1 MAKSKSFFGLR
12 TGSTKSLTFQTYRG
26 QQITK
31 DRVTSVSNPQSTAQ
45 MDQRLLLPMV
55 ANARTRLAG
64 LVDHSFEGVPYGYQ
78 SLQKFSSLNL
88 QKGALTV
95 SSYVPKGLS
104 DPGRANFII
113 ADGSLH
119 SPLQD
124 PVLFK
129 NDSLLLFSSR
139 LVRHEEPKTKIFP
152 AMPAGT
158 KGSTVMYYLNRYM
171 ATEDALFW
179 FSPNS
184 QLTFIGQGTKKTAKY
199 TATDGTEKEYPLS
212 AFAVMRLVSP
222 VAYPAEKKP
231 GTALTVDELADYH
244 DDNDKFVLA
253 QDVPEGGLNKV
264 FLNSVGVDLG
274 MELGFF
280 RVSGD
285 GALGQEYHF
294 GFSPTFDAVQ
304 EGDFALACACIFS
317 QLDGSV
323 WRRSRTRMTV
333 IDSSGAATKE
343 DVIGG
348 YLKSGSESTKYLN
361 AGTDGT
367 GIVGAKKGLF
377 N

>member
-12 TGSTKSLTFQTYRG
+12 TGSTKSLTFQTLRG

-31 DRVTSVSNPQSTAQ
+31 DRVTSVSNPQTIAQ

-113 ADGSLH
+113 SDGSLH
-119 SPLQD
+119 TPLD
-124 PVLFK
+124 EPALV
-129 NDSLLLFSSR
+129 NGDSR
-139 LVRHEEPKTKIFP
+139 LFFGSGVTGQPAAEETKIFP
-152 AMPAGT
+152 AMPEGT
-158 KGSTVMYYLNRYM
+158 KGSTVMYYLNRFM
-171 ATEDALFW
+171 ASNDALSW

-184 QLTFIGQGTKKTAKY
+184 QLTFLGQGTKTTAKY
-199 TATDGTEKEYPLS
+199 TASDGSEKQYPLS
-212 AFAVMRLVSP
+212 AFAIMRLVNP
-222 VAYPAEKKP
+222 AAYPAETKA
-231 GTALTVDELADYH
+231 GTALTVDELKDYH
-244 DDNDKFVLA
+244 DDNDKFVLGHEVVA
-253 QDVPEGGLNKV
+253 EGSNAVILR
-264 FLNSVGVDLG
+264 SVVADIYI
-274 MELGFF
+274 EVGFF
-280 RVSGD
+280 QTTEGSGK
-285 GALGQEYHF
+285 AEYEF
-294 GFSPTFDAVQ
+294 GFTPYFNAVHA
-304 EGDFALACACIFS
+304 GSFALACACIFS

-323 WRRSRTRMTV
+323 WRRSRTRLTV
-333 IDSSGAATKE
+333 MDSSKAATRE

-361 AGTDGT
+361 TGTEGT
-367 GIVGAKKGLF
+367 GIVGAKKG
-377 N
+377 

>member
-26 QQITK
+26 AQITK
-31 DRVTSVSNPQSTAQ
+31 DRVTSVSNPQSAAQ

-55 ANARTRLAG
+55 ANARTRLSG
-64 LVDHSFEGVPYGYQ
+64 LIDHSFEGVPYGYQ
-78 SLQKFSSLNL
+78 SLQKFSSMNL

-95 SSYVPKGLS
+95 TSYVPKGLS

-113 ADGSLH
+113 ADGSLS

-124 PVLFK
+124 PAVVKDAF
-129 NDSLLLFSSR
+129 LLFSSGF
-139 LVRHEEPKTKIFP
+139 VTKTEPTTKIFP

-171 ATEDALFW
+171 ATNPALSW
-179 FSPNS
+179 FTPNS
-184 QLTFIGQGTKKTAKY
+184 QLTFLGQGSKTSAKY

-212 AFAVMRLVSP
+212 GFAVMRIFCPS
-222 VAYPAEKKP
+222 AYPAETKP
-231 GTALTVDELADYH
+231 GTALTVDELKDYH
-244 DDNDKFVLA
+244 DDNDKFVLSE
-253 QDVPEGGLNKV
+253 DVPAGGTNQVILENPAAH
-264 FLNSVGVDLG
+264 LLMGI
-274 MELGFF
+274 GFF
-280 RVSGD
+280 ETSAD
-285 GALGQEYHF
+285 GGEVQEFEF
-294 GFSPTFDAVQ
+294 GFSPNFLAVQ
-304 EGDFALACACIFS
+304 EGDIPLSCACIFS

-333 IDSSGAATKE
+333 IDSGRIATRE

-361 AGTDGT
+361 TGTDGT
-367 GIVGAKKGLF
+367 GIVGAKKG
-377 N
+377 

>member
-31 DRVTSVSNPQSTAQ
+31 DRVTSVSNPQTIAQ

-78 SLQKFSSLNL
+78 SLQKFSSMNL
-88 QKGALTV
+88 LKGALTV

-119 SPLQD
+119 APLAD
-124 PVLFK
+124 PVLVD
-129 NDSLLLFSSR
+129 NDSMLFFDAG
-139 LVRHEEPKTKIFP
+139 LGDDPQKKIFP
-152 AMPAGT
+152 AMPAKT
-158 KGSTVMYYLNRYM
+158 KGRTVKYYLNRYM
-171 ATEDALFW
+171 ATEDALSW

-184 QLTFIGQGTKKTAKY
+184 QLTFLGQGGTNLAKY
-199 TATDGTEKEYPLS
+199 TASDGTEKEYPLS
-212 AFAVMRLVSP
+212 AFAIMRLVCP
-222 VAYPAEKKP
+222 AAYPADKKP
-231 GTALTVDELADYH
+231 GTPLTVDELADYH
-244 DDNDKFVLA
+244 DDNDKFYLNDEVA
-253 QDVPEGGLNKV
+253 EGGANKV
-264 FLNSVGVDLG
+264 IL
-274 MELGFF
+274 
-280 RVSGD
+280 VSTQYNLTIEI
-285 GALGQEYHF
+285 GALNISADEVEF
-294 GFSPTFDAVQ
+294 GFSPHFTAISEDTP
-304 EGDFALACACIFS
+304 LAAACIFS

-323 WRRSRTRMTV
+323 WRRSRTRLTV
-333 IDSSGAATKE
+333 IDSSKAATKE

-361 AGTDGT
+361 TGTEGA
-367 GIVGAKKGLF
+367 GIVGAKKG
-377 N
+377 

>member
-31 DRVTSVSNPQSTAQ
+31 DRVTSVSNPQSAAQ

-113 ADGSLH
+113 SDGSLH
-119 SPLQD
+119 APLYD
-124 PVLFK
+124 PALVNGDSQLFFDAGQS
-129 NDSLLLFSSR
+129 N
-139 LVRHEEPKTKIFP
+139 EPDTKIFP
-152 AMPAGT
+152 AMPSGT

-171 ATEDALFW
+171 ASVDVLSW

-184 QLTFIGQGTKKTAKY
+184 QLTFLGQGSTKTVEYA
-199 TATDGTEKEYPLS
+199 ATDGSVKAYALS
-212 AFAVMRLVSP
+212 GFAVMRLVCP
-222 VAYPAEKKP
+222 AAYPAEKKA
-231 GTALTVDELADYH
+231 GTALTVGELAHYH

-253 QDVPEGGLNKV
+253 EDVPAGGANHVLLK
-264 FLNSVGVDLG
+264 STQYDL
-274 MELGFF
+274 
-280 RVSGD
+280 SID
-285 GALGQEYHF
+285 IGALKISESEVEF
-294 GFSPTFDAVQ
+294 GFSP
-304 EGDFALACACIFS
+304 DFAAVTGHELPFAAACIFS

-323 WRRSRTRMTV
+323 WRRSRSRLTV
-333 IDSSGAATKE
+333 IDSSKSATRE

-361 AGTDGT
+361 TGTDGA
-367 GIVGAKKGLF
+367 GIVGSKKH
-377 N
+377 

>member
-31 DRVTSVSNPQSTAQ
+31 DRVTSVSNPQTIAQ

-78 SLQKFSSLNL
+78 SLQKFSSMNL

-124 PVLFK
+124 PVLV
-129 NDSLLLFSSR
+129 NDDSNLLFSSGIT
-139 LVRHEEPKTKIFP
+139 LSEEPKTKIFP

-171 ATEDALFW
+171 ATKDALSW

-184 QLTFIGQGTKKTAKY
+184 QLTFLGQGTKKSAKY
-199 TATDGTEKEYPLS
+199 TASDGSEKEYPLS
-212 AFAVMRLVSP
+212 AFAVMRLVCP
-222 VAYPAEKKP
+222 AAYPADKTP
-231 GTALTVDELADYH
+231 GTPLTVDELADNH
-244 DDNDKFVLA
+244 DDNDKCVLDD
-253 QDVPEGGLNKV
+253 DVPAEGANKV
-264 FLNSVGVDLG
+264 ILRSTQFDL
-274 MELGFF
+274 
-280 RVSGD
+280 VIVI
-285 GALGQEYHF
+285 GALHISDNEVEF
-294 GFSPTFDAVQ
+294 GFSPYFNAVTS
-304 EGDFALACACIFS
+304 DDTPLAAACIFS

-323 WRRSRTRMTV
+323 WRRSRTRLTV
-333 IDSSGAATKE
+333 IDSSKAATKE

-348 YLKSGSESTKYLN
+348 YLKAGSESTKYLN
-361 AGTDGT
+361 TGTEGA
-367 GIVGAKKGLF
+367 GIVGAKKG
-377 N
+377 

>member
-1 MAKSKSFFGLR
+1 MAKSRSFFGLR

-31 DRVTSVSNPQSTAQ
+31 DRVTSVSNPQSAAQ

-113 ADGSLH
+113 SDGSLH
-119 SPLQD
+119 APLED
-124 PVLFK
+124 PTLVNGDSQLFFDAGQG
-129 NDSLLLFSSR
+129 N
-139 LVRHEEPKTKIFP
+139 EPDTKIFP
-152 AMPAGT
+152 AMPGGT

-171 ATEDALFW
+171 ASIDVLSW

-184 QLTFIGQGTKKTAKY
+184 QLTFLGQGTNKTVDYA
-199 TATDGTEKEYPLS
+199 ATDGSVKAYALS
-212 AFAVMRLVSP
+212 GFAVMRLVCP
-222 VAYPAEKKP
+222 AAYPAEKKA

-253 QDVPEGGLNKV
+253 EDVPAGGANQVTLR
-264 FLNSVGVDLG
+264 STQYDL
-274 MELGFF
+274 
-280 RVSGD
+280 SID
-285 GALGQEYHF
+285 IGALHISENEVEF
-294 GFSPTFDAVQ
+294 GFSPAFSAVT
-304 EGDFALACACIFS
+304 GDDQALAAACIFS

-323 WRRSRTRMTV
+323 WRRSRSRLTV
-333 IDSSGAATKE
+333 IDLTKSATRE

-361 AGTDGT
+361 TGTDDA
-367 GIVGAKKGLF
+367 GIVGSKKH
-377 N
+377 

>member
-26 QQITK
+26 LQVTK
-31 DRVTSVSNPQSTAQ
+31 DRVTSVSNPQTIAQ

-78 SLQKFSSLNL
+78 SLQKFSSMNL

-95 SSYVPKGLS
+95 ISYVPKGLS

-119 SPLQD
+119 APLEE
-124 PVLFK
+124 PAMVN
-129 NDSLLLFSSR
+129 NDSLLFFGSSILLKKVDPTR
-139 LVRHEEPKTKIFP
+139 IFP

-171 ATEDALFW
+171 SSQDNLAW

-184 QLTFIGQGTKKTAKY
+184 QLTFLGQGTKNTAKY
-199 TATDGTEKEYPLS
+199 TATDGTEKEYFLS
-212 AFAVMRLVSP
+212 AFAIMRLVNP
-222 VAYPAEKKP
+222 AAYPADKKP

-253 QDVPEGGLNKV
+253 EDVPAGGANDVLLNG
-264 FLNSVGVDLG
+264 VGVDLG
-274 MELGFF
+274 IQLGYLDT
-280 RVSGD
+280 GEED
-285 GALGQEYHF
+285 TIEF
-294 GFSPTFDAVQ
+294 GFSPAFGAVQ
-304 EGDFALACACIFS
+304 DDYALACACIFS

-323 WRRSRTRMTV
+323 WRRSRTRFTV
-333 IDSSGAATKE
+333 IDSGRAATKE

-348 YLKSGSESTKYLN
+348 YLKSGIESTKYLN
-361 AGTDGT
+361 TGTDGT
-367 GIVGAKKGLF
+367 GIVGAKKG
-377 N
+377 

>member
-31 DRVTSVSNPQSTAQ
+31 DRVTSVSNPQTISQ

-55 ANARTRLAG
+55 ANARTRLSG
-64 LVDHSFEGVPYGYQ
+64 LIDHSFEGVPYGYQ

-124 PVLFK
+124 PAMVNK
-129 NDSLLLFSSR
+129 DSLLFFGTTIL
-139 LVRHEEPKTKIFP
+139 LDPTEPATKIFP

-171 ATEDALFW
+171 ATQAALSW

-184 QLTFIGQGTKKTAKY
+184 QLTFLGQGTNKTANY
-199 TATDGTEKEYPLS
+199 TATDGTEKVYPLS
-212 AFAVMRLVSP
+212 SFAIMRLVNP
-222 VAYPAEKKP
+222 AAYPADKKP
-231 GTALTVDELADYH
+231 GTTLTVDELKDYH

-253 QDVPEGGLNKV
+253 EDVPAGGANDV
-264 FLNSVGVDLG
+264 FLNGVGIDLG
-274 MELGFF
+274 IQLGFLDTGEGENV
-280 RVSGD
+280 R
-285 GALGQEYHF
+285 EF
-294 GFSPTFDAVQ
+294 GFSPTFGAVHD
-304 EGDFALACACIFS
+304 GDFALACACIFS
-317 QLDGSV
+317 QLVGSV
-323 WRRSRTRMTV
+323 WRRSRTRLTV
-333 IDSSGAATKE
+333 IDSSDLATRE
-343 DVIGG
+343 DVVGG

-361 AGTDGT
+361 TGTDGT
-367 GIVGAKKGLF
+367 GIVGAKKG
-377 N
+377 

>member
-1 MAKSKSFFGLR
+1 MAKSRSFFGLR

-31 DRVTSVSNPQSTAQ
+31 DRVTSVSNPQTIAQ

-78 SLQKFSSLNL
+78 SLQKFSSMNL

-95 SSYVPKGLS
+95 TSYVPKGLS

-124 PVLFK
+124 PALVK
-129 NDSLLLFSSR
+129 DDSLLLFSSG
-139 LVRHEEPKTKIFP
+139 LALSEEPKTKIFP

-171 ATEDALFW
+171 ATEDALSW
-179 FSPNS
+179 FSANS
-184 QLTFIGQGTKKTAKY
+184 QLTFLGQGTKKSAKY
-199 TATDGTEKEYPLS
+199 TATDGTEKDYPLS
-212 AFAVMRLVSP
+212 AFAIMRLVSP
-222 VAYPAEKKP
+222 AAYPADKKP
-231 GTALTVDELADYH
+231 GTPLTVDELADYH

-253 QDVPEGGLNKV
+253 EDVPAGGLNKV
-264 FLNSVGVDLG
+264 FLNSVGVSLG
-274 MELGFF
+274 MELGLFKM
-280 RVSGD
+280 SEDGGD
-285 GALGQEYHF
+285 DQQFEF
-294 GFSPTFDAVQ
+294 GFSPTFVAVQ

-323 WRRSRTRMTV
+323 WRRSRSRLTV
-333 IDSSGAATKE
+333 IDSSDLATKE

-348 YLKSGSESTKYLN
+348 YLKAGSESTKYLN
-361 AGTDGT
+361 TGTEGA
-367 GIVGAKKGLF
+367 GIVGAKKG
-377 N
+377 

>member
-31 DRVTSVSNPQSTAQ
+31 DRVTSVSNPQTIAQ

-64 LVDHSFEGVPYGYQ
+64 LIDHSFEGVPYGYQ
-78 SLQKFSSLNL
+78 SLQKFSSMNL

-104 DPGRANFII
+104 DPGRADFII

-124 PVLFK
+124 PALVK
-129 NDSLLLFSSR
+129 DDSILLFSSGIT
-139 LVRHEEPKTKIFP
+139 LSEEPKTKIFP

-171 ATEDALFW
+171 ATADGLSW

-184 QLTFIGQGTKKTAKY
+184 QLTFLGQGTTKSAKY
-199 TATDGTEKEYPLS
+199 TASDGSEKDYPLS
-212 AFAVMRLVSP
+212 SFAVMRLVSP
-222 VAYPAEKKP
+222 AAYPADKKA
-231 GTALTVDELADYH
+231 GTALTVDELANYH

-253 QDVPEGGLNKV
+253 EDVPAGGLNKV
-264 FLNSVGVDLG
+264 FLNGVGVDLG

-280 RVSGD
+280 QMSD
-285 GALGQEYHF
+285 QEFEF
-294 GFSPTFDAVQ
+294 GFSPTFVAVQ
-304 EGDFALACACIFS
+304 DGDFALACACIFS
-317 QLDGSV
+317 QLDGAI
-323 WRRSRTRMTV
+323 WRRSRSRLTV
-333 IDSSGAATKE
+333 IDSSRAATKE

-361 AGTDGT
+361 TGTDGT
-367 GIVGAKKGLF
+367 GIVGAKKG
-377 N
+377 

>member
-12 TGSTKSLTFQTYRG
+12 TGSTKSLTFQTLRG

-31 DRVTSVSNPQSTAQ
+31 DRVTSVSNPQTIAQ

-119 SPLQD
+119 APLAE
-124 PVLFK
+124 PALVHK
-129 NDSLLLFSSR
+129 DSTLLFGTGVTK
-139 LVRHEEPKTKIFP
+139 LPETKIFP
-152 AMPAGT
+152 AMPIGT
-158 KGSTVMYYLNRYM
+158 KGSTVMYYLNRFM
-171 ATEDALFW
+171 SANGKLAW

-184 QLTFIGQGTKKTAKY
+184 QLTFLGQGTKNSVRY

-212 AFAVMRLVSP
+212 AFAIMRLVNP
-222 VAYPAEKKP
+222 AAYPAETTAGK
-231 GTALTVDELADYH
+231 ALTVDELADYH
-244 DDNDKFVLA
+244 DDNDKFVLQEA
-253 QDVPEGGLNKV
+253 ISEGGSNVASLSLLAADLFV
-264 FLNSVGVDLG
+264 SVG
-274 MELGFF
+274 FF
-280 RVSGD
+280 QTGD
-285 GALGQEYHF
+285 GAGDYEF
-294 GFSPTFDAVQ
+294 GFNPRFYAVH
-304 EGDFALACACIFS
+304 EDPHALACACIFS
-317 QLDGSV
+317 QLDGAI
-323 WRRSRTRMTV
+323 WRRSRTRLTV
-333 IDSSGAATKE
+333 IDSSGAATRE

-361 AGTDGT
+361 TGTDGT
-367 GIVGAKKGLF
+367 GIVGAKKG
-377 N
+377 

>member
-1 MAKSKSFFGLR
+1 MAKSNSFFGLR

-31 DRVTSVSNPQSTAQ
+31 ERVTSVSNPQSAAQ

-78 SLQKFSSLNL
+78 SLQKFSSMNL
-88 QKGALTV
+88 HKGALTV
-95 SSYVPKGLS
+95 TSYVPKGLS

-113 ADGSLH
+113 ADGSLS

-124 PVLFK
+124 PVVVH
-129 NDSLLLFSSR
+129 DSFVLFSSGF
-139 LVRHEEPKTKIFP
+139 VTPKEPTTKIFP

-171 ATEDALFW
+171 ASNDKLAW
-179 FSPNS
+179 FSANS
-184 QLTFIGQGTKKTAKY
+184 QLTFLGQGTKLGQSVKY
-199 TATDGTEKEYPLS
+199 TATDGSEKEYLLS
-212 AFAVMRLVSP
+212 GFAVMRIFCP
-222 VAYPAEKKP
+222 AAYPAETKA

-253 QDVPEGGLNKV
+253 EAVPAGGLNKV
-264 FLNSVGVDLG
+264 TLATVGVSLT

-280 RVSGD
+280 QSEGGGEVQD
-285 GALGQEYHF
+285 YEF
-294 GFSPTFDAVQ
+294 GFSPYFNAV
-304 EGDFALACACIFS
+304 EGGDYPLACACIFS
-317 QLDGSV
+317 QRDGTV
-323 WRRSRTRMTV
+323 WRRSRTRLTV
-333 IDSSGAATKE
+333 IESSRVATKE

-348 YLKSGSESTKYLN
+348 YLKAGSESTKYLN
-361 AGTDGT
+361 TGTDGT
-367 GIVGAKKGLF
+367 GIVGAKKG
-377 N
+377 

>member
-31 DRVTSVSNPQSTAQ
+31 DRVTSVSNPQTIAQ

-78 SLQKFSSLNL
+78 SLQKFSSMNL

-95 SSYVPKGLS
+95 TSYVPKGLS

-119 SPLQD
+119 SPLAE
-124 PVLFK
+124 PAMVNK
-129 NDSLLLFSSR
+129 DSLLFFGTTIL
-139 LVRHEEPKTKIFP
+139 LDKEDPKRIFP

-171 ATEDALFW
+171 SSRDSLAW
-179 FSPNS
+179 FSANS
-184 QLTFIGQGTKKTAKY
+184 QLTFLGQGTKKTAKY
-199 TATDGTEKEYPLS
+199 TATDGTEKVYPLS
-212 AFAVMRLVSP
+212 AFAIMRLVNP
-222 VAYPAEKKP
+222 AAYPADKKP
-231 GTALTVDELADYH
+231 GTPLTVDELADYH

-253 QDVPEGGLNKV
+253 EDVPAGGLNKV
-264 FLNSVGVDLG
+264 FLNSVGVSLG

-280 RVSGD
+280 QVTED
-285 GALGQEYHF
+285 GAEDKQFEF
-294 GFSPTFDAVQ
+294 GFSPTFVAVQ
-304 EGDFALACACIFS
+304 AGDFALACACIFS

-323 WRRSRTRMTV
+323 WRRSRTRLTV
-333 IDSSGAATKE
+333 IDSSDLATKE

-361 AGTDGT
+361 AGTEGT
-367 GIVGAKKGLF
+367 GIVGAKKG
-377 N
+377 

>member
-31 DRVTSVSNPQSTAQ
+31 DRVTSVSNPQTIAQ

-119 SPLQD
+119 SPLAD
-124 PVLFK
+124 PVLV
-129 NDSLLLFSSR
+129 NDDNQLFFGAGVSD
-139 LVRHEEPKTKIFP
+139 EPDTKIFP
-152 AMPAGT
+152 AMPEGT
-158 KGSTVMYYLNRYM
+158 KGSTVMYYLNRFM
-171 ATEDALFW
+171 ASKDALSW

-184 QLTFIGQGTKKTAKY
+184 QLTFLGQGTNKTAKY
-199 TATDGTEKEYPLS
+199 AATDGTEKQYALS
-212 AFAVMRLVSP
+212 GFAVMRLVCP
-222 VAYPAEKKP
+222 AAYPAEKKP
-231 GTALTVDELADYH
+231 GTPLTVDELADYH
-244 DDNDKFVLA
+244 DDNDKFVLLEA
-253 QDVPEGGLNKV
+253 VAAGGANQVTLRSTQ
-264 FLNSVGVDLG
+264 FDLLIV
-274 MELGFF
+274 M
-280 RVSGD
+280 
-285 GALGQEYHF
+285 GALHISDNEVEF
-294 GFSPTFDAVQ
+294 GFSPYFNAVT
-304 EGDFALACACIFS
+304 GDDSPLAAACIFS

-323 WRRSRTRMTV
+323 WRRSRTRLTV
-333 IDSSGAATKE
+333 IESIRAATKE

-361 AGTDGT
+361 AGTEGA
-367 GIVGAKKGLF
+367 GIVGAK
-377 N
+377 NA

>member
-31 DRVTSVSNPQSTAQ
+31 DRVASVSNPQTIAQ

-55 ANARTRLAG
+55 ANARTRLSG

-119 SPLQD
+119 SPLAD
-124 PVLFK
+124 PVLV
-129 NDSLLLFSSR
+129 NDDNQLFFGAGQSD
-139 LVRHEEPKTKIFP
+139 EPATKIFP
-152 AMPAGT
+152 AMPKGT

-171 ATEDALFW
+171 ATNPGLSW

-184 QLTFIGQGTKKTAKY
+184 QLTFLGQGTNKTVAY
-199 TATDGTEKEYPLS
+199 AATDGSVKAYALS
-212 AFAVMRLVSP
+212 GFAVMRLVCP
-222 VAYPAEKKP
+222 AAYPAEKKA
-231 GTALTVDELADYH
+231 GTALTVDELAGYH
-244 DDNDKFVLA
+244 DDNDKFVLEE
-253 QDVPEGGLNKV
+253 DVPAGGANQVTLRSTQ
-264 FLNSVGVDLG
+264 FDL
-274 MELGFF
+274 LI
-280 RVSGD
+280 VI
-285 GALGQEYHF
+285 GALHISDNDVEF
-294 GFSPTFDAVQ
+294 GFSPYFNAVT
-304 EGDFALACACIFS
+304 GDDSPLAAACIFS

-323 WRRSRTRMTV
+323 WRRSRTRLTV
-333 IDSSGAATKE
+333 IELIRLATRE

-361 AGTDGT
+361 SGTEGA
-367 GIVGAKKGLF
+367 GIVGAK
-377 N
+377 NA

>member
-26 QQITK
+26 LQVTK
-31 DRVTSVSNPQSTAQ
+31 DRVTSVSNPQTIAQ

-78 SLQKFSSLNL
+78 SLQKFSSMNL

-113 ADGSLH
+113 SDGSLH

-124 PVLFK
+124 PTLVK
-129 NDSLLLFSSR
+129 NAGLLLFSSDYWTSK
-139 LVRHEEPKTKIFP
+139 EPETKIFP

-171 ATEDALFW
+171 ATVGRLSW
-179 FSPNS
+179 FSANS
-184 QLTFIGQGTKKTAKY
+184 QLTFLGQGTKNSAKY
-199 TATDGTEKEYPLS
+199 TATDGTEKDYPLS
-212 AFAVMRLVSP
+212 AFAIMRLVNP
-222 VAYPAEKKP
+222 AAYPAETNP
-231 GTALTVDELADYH
+231 GTALTVAELEDYH

-253 QDVPEGGLNKV
+253 EDVPAGGLNKV
-264 FLNSVGVDLG
+264 LLNSVGVDLH

-280 RVSGD
+280 KTS
-285 GALGQEYHF
+285 EEKFEF
-294 GFSPTFDAVQ
+294 GFSPAFYAVTGFDQA
-304 EGDFALACACIFS
+304 FAAACIFS

-333 IDSSGAATKE
+333 INSSRAATRE

-361 AGTDGT
+361 TGTEGA
-367 GIVGAKKGLF
+367 GIVGAK
-377 N
+377 NA

>member
-31 DRVTSVSNPQSTAQ
+31 DRVASVSNPQTIAQ

-64 LVDHSFEGVPYGYQ
+64 LIDHSFEGVPYGYQ

-104 DPGRANFII
+104 DPGLANFII
-113 ADGSLH
+113 ADGSLYA
-119 SPLQD
+119 PLAE
-124 PVLFK
+124 PALVR
-129 NDSLLLFSSR
+129 NDTTLLFGSG
-139 LVRHEEPKTKIFP
+139 VIGQPETKIFP

-171 ATEDALFW
+171 ATEGGLSW

-184 QLTFIGQGTKKTAKY
+184 QLTFLGQGTNKSAKY

-212 AFAVMRLVSP
+212 AFAIMRLVNP
-222 VAYPAEKKP
+222 AAYPADKTP
-231 GTALTVDELADYH
+231 GTPLTVDELADYH
-244 DDNDKFVLA
+244 DDNDKFVLG
-253 QDVPEGGLNKV
+253 QIIPEGGTNVVYLKSLV
-264 FLNSVGVDLG
+264 ADLAIRIG
-274 MELGFF
+274 YIQT
-280 RVSGD
+280 GD
-285 GALGQEYHF
+285 GAQNFEF
-294 GFSPTFDAVQ
+294 GFSPAFYAVQ
-304 EGDFALACACIFS
+304 KSLALACACIFS
-317 QLDGSV
+317 QLDGAV
-323 WRRSRTRMTV
+323 WRRSRTRLTV
-333 IDSSGAATKE
+333 IDSSKAATKE

-361 AGTDGT
+361 TGTEGA
-367 GIVGAKKGLF
+367 GIVGAK
-377 N
+377 NA

>member
-1 MAKSKSFFGLR
+1 MAKSRSFFGLR

-31 DRVTSVSNPQSTAQ
+31 DRVTSVSNPQSAAQ

-113 ADGSLH
+113 SDGSLH
-119 SPLQD
+119 APLD
-124 PVLFK
+124 EPAMV
-129 NDSLLLFSSR
+129 NGDSR
-139 LVRHEEPKTKIFP
+139 LFFGSGVTGQPPAGETKIFP
-152 AMPAGT
+152 AMPVGT

-171 ATEDALFW
+171 ATKGGLSW
-179 FSPNS
+179 FSANS
-184 QLTFIGQGTKKTAKY
+184 QLTFLGQATKNSVKY
-199 TATDGTEKEYPLS
+199 TATDGTEKDYPLS
-212 AFAVMRLVSP
+212 AFAIMRLVNP
-222 VAYPAEKKP
+222 AAYPADKKP
-231 GTALTVDELADYH
+231 GTPLTVDELKDYH
-244 DDNDKFVLA
+244 DDNDKFVLGHEVA
-253 QDVPEGGLNKV
+253 AEGSN
-264 FLNSVGVDLG
+264 GVNLRLVVADLYI
-274 MELGFF
+274 EVGFF
-280 RVSGD
+280 QTTEGSGE
-285 GALGQEYHF
+285 AEFEF
-294 GFSPTFDAVQ
+294 GFTPYFNAIGVSAM
-304 EGDFALACACIFS
+304 ACACIFS

-323 WRRSRTRMTV
+323 WRRSRSRLTV
-333 IDSSGAATKE
+333 IDLTKSATRE

-361 AGTDGT
+361 TGTDDA
-367 GIVGAKKGLF
+367 GIVGSKKH
-377 N
+377 

>member
-12 TGSTKSLTFQTYRG
+12 TGSTKSLTFQTLRG

-31 DRVTSVSNPQSTAQ
+31 DRVTSVSNPQTIAQ

-78 SLQKFSSLNL
+78 SLQKFSSMNL

-104 DPGRANFII
+104 DPGRANFIV

-124 PVLFK
+124 PALVK
-129 NDSLLLFSSR
+129 DDTILLFSSGIT
-139 LVRHEEPKTKIFP
+139 LPEEPKAKIFP

-171 ATEDALFW
+171 ATEDGLSW

-184 QLTFIGQGTKKTAKY
+184 QLTFLGQGTQKTAKY
-199 TATDGTEKEYPLS
+199 TASDGSEKEYPLS
-212 AFAVMRLVSP
+212 GFAVMRLVSP
-222 VAYPAEKKP
+222 AAYPADKKP
-231 GTALTVDELADYH
+231 GTPLTVDELAAYH

-253 QDVPEGGLNKV
+253 EDVPAGGLNKV
-264 FLNSVGVDLG
+264 FLNSVGVSLG

-280 RVSGD
+280 KMSDGD
-285 GALGQEYHF
+285 DQEFEF
-294 GFSPTFDAVQ
+294 GFSPTFVAVHD
-304 EGDFALACACIFS
+304 GDFALACACIFS

-323 WRRSRTRMTV
+323 WRRSRTRLTV
-333 IDSSGAATKE
+333 IDSSRAATRE

-361 AGTDGT
+361 TGTDGT
-367 GIVGAKKGLF
+367 GIVGAKKG
-377 N
+377 

>member
-31 DRVTSVSNPQSTAQ
+31 DRVTSVSNPQTIAQ

-119 SPLQD
+119 APLAD
-124 PVLFK
+124 PVLV
-129 NDSLLLFSSR
+129 NNVDQLFFGAGESD
-139 LVRHEEPKTKIFP
+139 EPDTKIFP
-152 AMPAGT
+152 AMPEGT

-171 ATEDALFW
+171 ASKDALSW

-184 QLTFIGQGTKKTAKY
+184 QLTFLGQGTNKTAEY
-199 TATDGTEKEYPLS
+199 AATDGSVKEYALS
-212 AFAVMRLVSP
+212 GFAVMRLVCP
-222 VAYPAEKKP
+222 AAYPAEKKA

-244 DDNDKFVLA
+244 DDNDKFVLHEA
-253 QDVPEGGLNKV
+253 VAAGGANQVTLR
-264 FLNSVGVDLG
+264 STQYDL
-274 MELGFF
+274 LI
-280 RVSGD
+280 D
-285 GALGQEYHF
+285 IGALHISEKEVEF
-294 GFSPTFDAVQ
+294 GFSPYFYAVT
-304 EGDFALACACIFS
+304 GDDLPLAAACIFS
-317 QLDGSV
+317 QLDGAI
-323 WRRSRTRMTV
+323 WRRSRSRLTV
-333 IDSSGAATKE
+333 IDSIRSATRE

-361 AGTDGT
+361 TGTEGA
-367 GIVGAKKGLF
+367 GIVGSKKA
-377 N
+377 

>member
-1 MAKSKSFFGLR
+1 MAKSRSFFGLR

-78 SLQKFSSLNL
+78 SLQKFSSMNL

-95 SSYVPKGLS
+95 TSYVPKGLS

-113 ADGSLH
+113 ADGTLH

-124 PVLFK
+124 PAMVNKDSMLFFGSSVLLNK
-129 NDSLLLFSSR
+129 
-139 LVRHEEPKTKIFP
+139 EETRTIFP

-171 ATEDALFW
+171 SSRDKLAW
-179 FSPNS
+179 FSANS
-184 QLTFIGQGTKKTAKY
+184 QLTFLGQGSKNSAKY
-199 TATDGTEKEYPLS
+199 TATDGTDKEYPLS
-212 AFAVMRLVSP
+212 AFAIMRLVNP
-222 VAYPAEKKP
+222 AAYPADKKP
-231 GTALTVDELADYH
+231 GTPLTVDELADYH
-244 DDNDKFVLA
+244 DDNDKFVLEE
-253 QDVPEGGLNKV
+253 DVPAGGANDVLLKV
-264 FLNSVGVDLG
+264 VDVALDIQ
-274 MELGFF
+274 LGFLDTGEEAT
-280 RVSGD
+280 R
-285 GALGQEYHF
+285 EF
-294 GFSPTFDAVQ
+294 GFSPAFSAV
-304 EGDFALACACIFS
+304 EDGNFVLACACIFS

-323 WRRSRTRMTV
+323 WRRSRTRLTV
-333 IDSSGAATKE
+333 IDSSHAATRE

-348 YLKSGSESTKYLN
+348 YLKSASESTKYLN
-361 AGTDGT
+361 TGTDGA
-367 GIVGAKKGLF
+367 GIVGAKKG
-377 N
+377 

>member
-1 MAKSKSFFGLR
+1 MAKSRSFFGLR

-31 DRVTSVSNPQSTAQ
+31 DRVTSVSNPQSAAQ

-113 ADGSLH
+113 SDGSLH
-119 SPLQD
+119 SPLAD
-124 PVLFK
+124 PVADAENQLFFG
-129 NDSLLLFSSR
+129 SGSSKQ
-139 LVRHEEPKTKIFP
+139 PATTIFP
-152 AMPAGT
+152 QMPEGT

-171 ATEDALFW
+171 ASNDALSW

-184 QLTFIGQGTKKTAKY
+184 QLTFLGQGTRKSVKY
-199 TATDGTEKEYPLS
+199 TATDGTEKDYPLS
-212 AFAVMRLVSP
+212 AFAIMRLVSP
-222 VAYPAEKKP
+222 AAYPAEKKA
-231 GTALTVDELADYH
+231 GTALTVDELVDYH

-253 QDVPEGGLNKV
+253 QDVPAGGVNRVTLRSTQYDLKIHIGLLNISENEV
-264 FLNSVGVDLG
+264 
-274 MELGFF
+274 E
-280 RVSGD
+280 
-285 GALGQEYHF
+285 F
-294 GFSPTFDAVQ
+294 GFSPAFDAVM
-304 EGDFALACACIFS
+304 GDGLALTASCIFS

-323 WRRSRTRMTV
+323 WRRSRTRLTV
-333 IDSSGAATKE
+333 IELTKLATRE

-361 AGTDGT
+361 TGTEGT
-367 GIVGAKKGLF
+367 GIVGSKKA
-377 N
+377 

>member
-12 TGSTKSLTFQTYRG
+12 TGSTKSLTFQTLRG

-31 DRVTSVSNPQSTAQ
+31 DRVTSVSNPQTIAQ

-104 DPGRANFII
+104 DPGRANFIV

-119 SPLQD
+119 SPLAE
-124 PVLFK
+124 PVLVH
-129 NDSLLLFSSR
+129 NDETLLFGSG
-139 LVRHEEPKTKIFP
+139 VTNQPKEKIFP
-152 AMPAGT
+152 AMSADT

-171 ATEDALFW
+171 AANARLSW

-184 QLTFIGQGTKKTAKY
+184 QLTFLGQGTNNSVKY
-199 TATDGTEKEYPLS
+199 TATDGTEKDYPLS
-212 AFAVMRLVSP
+212 VFAVMRLVSP
-222 VAYPAEKKP
+222 AAYPAETKA
-231 GTALTVDELADYH
+231 GTALTVDELKDYH
-244 DDNDKFVLA
+244 DDNDKFALA
-253 QDVPEGGLNKV
+253 APVAEGGANEVILKSLVANLAIKI
-264 FLNSVGVDLG
+264 GYIQT
-274 MELGFF
+274 
-280 RVSGD
+280 GD
-285 GALGQEYHF
+285 GAGDFEF
-294 GFSPTFDAVQ
+294 GFFPLFYAVQ
-304 EGDFALACACIFS
+304 GKDGIPISCACIFS

-333 IDSSGAATKE
+333 IDSSKAATRE

-348 YLKSGSESTKYLN
+348 YLKSASESTRYLN
-361 AGTDGT
+361 TGTDGT
-367 GIVGAKKGLF
+367 GIVGAKKG
-377 N
+377 

>member
-31 DRVTSVSNPQSTAQ
+31 DRVTSVSNPQSAAQ

-55 ANARTRLAG
+55 ANARTRLSG
-64 LVDHSFEGVPYGYQ
+64 LIDHSFEGVPYGYQ
-78 SLQKFSSLNL
+78 SLQKFSSMNL

-95 SSYVPKGLS
+95 TSYVPKGLS

-113 ADGSLH
+113 ADGSLS

-124 PVLFK
+124 PALVK
-129 NDSLLLFSSR
+129 NDMLLLFSSGYT
-139 LVRHEEPKTKIFP
+139 LSAEPKTKIFP

-171 ATEDALFW
+171 ATEAALSW

-184 QLTFIGQGTKKTAKY
+184 QLTFLGQGSNKSAKY
-199 TATDGTEKEYPLS
+199 TASDGTEKEYPLS
-212 AFAVMRLVSP
+212 GFAVMRLVSP
-222 VAYPAEKKP
+222 AAYPAEKKA

-253 QDVPEGGLNKV
+253 EDVPAGGLNKV
-264 FLNSVGVDLG
+264 LLEAVGVSLS

-280 RVSGD
+280 QTSND
-285 GALGQEYHF
+285 GAELKEFEF
-294 GFSPTFDAVQ
+294 GFSPSFDAV
-304 EGDFALACACIFS
+304 ESGNFALSCASIFS

-323 WRRSRTRMTV
+323 WRRSRTRLTV
-333 IDSSGAATKE
+333 INSSKAATRE

-348 YLKSGSESTKYLN
+348 YLKAGSESTKYLN
-361 AGTDGT
+361 TGTDGT
-367 GIVGAKKGLF
+367 GIVGAKKG
-377 N
+377 

>member
-26 QQITK
+26 LQVTK
-31 DRVTSVSNPQSTAQ
+31 DRVTSVSNPQTIAQ

-104 DPGRANFII
+104 DPGRADFII

-124 PVLFK
+124 PALVK
-129 NDSLLLFSSR
+129 DDTILLFSSGIT
-139 LVRHEEPKTKIFP
+139 LPEEPKTKIFP

-171 ATEDALFW
+171 ATEGGLSW
-179 FSPNS
+179 FSANS
-184 QLTFIGQGTKKTAKY
+184 QLTFLGQGTNKSAKY

-212 AFAVMRLVSP
+212 AFAIMRLVNP
-222 VAYPAEKKP
+222 AAYPADKKP
-231 GTALTVDELADYH
+231 GTALTVAELEDYH

-253 QDVPEGGLNKV
+253 EDVPAGGLNKV
-264 FLNSVGVDLG
+264 FLNGVGVDLG
-274 MELGFF
+274 MELGLFEMSEEGSDEKEF
-280 RVSGD
+280 
-285 GALGQEYHF
+285 EF
-294 GFSPTFDAVQ
+294 GFSPSFVAVQ

-323 WRRSRTRMTV
+323 WRRSRTRLTV
-333 IDSSGAATKE
+333 IDSSKAATKE

-361 AGTDGT
+361 TGTDGT
-367 GIVGAKKGLF
+367 GIVGAKKG
-377 N
+377 

>member
-1 MAKSKSFFGLR
+1 MAKSRSFFGLR

-31 DRVTSVSNPQSTAQ
+31 DRVISVSNPQSAAQ

-113 ADGSLH
+113 SDGSLH
-119 SPLQD
+119 TPLDEPALVKGDSQ
-124 PVLFK
+124 LFFGSGQSDK
-129 NDSLLLFSSR
+129 
-139 LVRHEEPKTKIFP
+139 PGTKIFS
-152 AMPAGT
+152 AMPKGT

-171 ATEDALFW
+171 ATNPALSW

-184 QLTFIGQGTKKTAKY
+184 QLTFLGQGSNKTAKY
-199 TATDGTEKEYPLS
+199 TATDGTEKDYPLS
-212 AFAVMRLVSP
+212 AFAVMRLVCP
-222 VAYPAEKKP
+222 AAYPAEKKP
-231 GTALTVDELADYH
+231 GTPLTVDELADYH
-244 DDNDKFVLA
+244 DDNDKFELFAEVA
-253 QDVPEGGLNKV
+253 EGGANQVTLV
-264 FLNSVGVDLG
+264 STQYHLSIDIGFLPISEKEV
-274 MELGFF
+274 E
-280 RVSGD
+280 
-285 GALGQEYHF
+285 F
-294 GFSPTFDAVQ
+294 GFTPAFSAVT
-304 EGDFALACACIFS
+304 GGGNVLPLAAACIFS

-323 WRRSRTRMTV
+323 WRRSRTRLTV
-333 IDSSGAATKE
+333 IDSSRAATKE

-348 YLKSGSESTKYLN
+348 YLKAGSESTKYLN
-361 AGTDGT
+361 TGTEGA
-367 GIVGAKKGLF
+367 GIVGAKKG
-377 N
+377 

>member
-12 TGSTKSLTFQTYRG
+12 TGSTKSLTFQTLRG

-31 DRVTSVSNPQSTAQ
+31 DRVTSVSNPQTTAQ

-78 SLQKFSSLNL
+78 SLQKFSSMNL

-124 PVLFK
+124 PALVK
-129 NDSLLLFSSR
+129 DDSLLLFSAG
-139 LVRHEEPKTKIFP
+139 LVDSEEPKTKIFP

-171 ATEDALFW
+171 ATEDALSW

-184 QLTFIGQGTKKTAKY
+184 QLTFLGQGTKKSAKY
-199 TATDGTEKEYPLS
+199 TASDGSEKEYPLS
-212 AFAVMRLVSP
+212 GFAVMRLVSP
-222 VAYPAEKKP
+222 AAYPADKKP
-231 GTALTVDELADYH
+231 GTPLTVDELADYH

-253 QDVPEGGLNKV
+253 EDVPAGGLNKV
-264 FLNSVGVDLG
+264 FLNSVGVSLG

-280 RVSGD
+280 KTSDGD
-285 GALGQEYHF
+285 DQEFEF
-294 GFSPTFDAVQ
+294 GFSPTFVAVHD
-304 EGDFALACACIFS
+304 GDFALACACIFS
-317 QLDGSV
+317 QLDGAI
-323 WRRSRTRMTV
+323 WRRSRSRLTV
-333 IDSSGAATKE
+333 IDSSRAATRE

-361 AGTDGT
+361 TGTEGT
-367 GIVGAKKGLF
+367 GIVGAKKG
-377 N
+377 

>member
-12 TGSTKSLTFQTYRG
+12 TGSTKSLTFQTLRG

-31 DRVTSVSNPQSTAQ
+31 DRVTSVSNPQTIAQ

-119 SPLQD
+119 APLAD
-124 PVLFK
+124 PVLV
-129 NDSLLLFSSR
+129 NDDNQLFFGAGQSD
-139 LVRHEEPKTKIFP
+139 EPDTKIFP
-152 AMPAGT
+152 AMPKGT

-171 ATEDALFW
+171 ASKDALSW

-184 QLTFIGQGTKKTAKY
+184 QLTFLGQGTNKTVEYA
-199 TATDGTEKEYPLS
+199 ATDGSVKNYALS
-212 AFAVMRLVSP
+212 GFAVMRLVCP
-222 VAYPAEKKP
+222 AAYPAEKKA

-244 DDNDKFVLA
+244 DDNDKFVLSDAVDAGGANQVTLRSTQYELLITIGA
-253 QDVPEGGLNKV
+253 QHISESEVE
-264 FLNSVGVDLG
+264 
-274 MELGFF
+274 
-280 RVSGD
+280 
-285 GALGQEYHF
+285 F
-294 GFSPTFDAVQ
+294 GFSPYFLAVI
-304 EGDFALACACIFS
+304 GDDSPLAAACIFS

-323 WRRSRTRMTV
+323 WRRSRTRLTV
-333 IDSSGAATKE
+333 IDLIRSATRE

-361 AGTDGT
+361 TGADGT
-367 GIVGAKKGLF
+367 GIVGAKKG
-377 N
+377 

>member
-12 TGSTKSLTFQTYRG
+12 TGSTKSLTFQTLRG

-31 DRVTSVSNPQSTAQ
+31 DRVTSVSNPQTIAQ

-95 SSYVPKGLS
+95 SSYVPKGFS

-119 SPLQD
+119 APLQD
-124 PVLFK
+124 PAMVNK
-129 NDSLLLFSSR
+129 DSLLFFGTSILLDKEDPTR
-139 LVRHEEPKTKIFP
+139 IFP

-171 ATEDALFW
+171 SSRDSLAW

-184 QLTFIGQGTKKTAKY
+184 QLTFLGQGTKKTAKY

-212 AFAVMRLVSP
+212 SFAIMRLVSP
-222 VAYPAEKKP
+222 AAYPAEKKA

-253 QDVPEGGLNKV
+253 EDVPAGGANDVLLNG
-264 FLNSVGVDLG
+264 VGIDLG
-274 MELGFF
+274 IQLGFLDTGEENT
-280 RVSGD
+280 R
-285 GALGQEYHF
+285 EF
-294 GFSPTFDAVQ
+294 GFSPSFGAVQ
-304 EGDFALACACIFS
+304 AGDFALACACIFS
-317 QLDGSV
+317 QLDGAI
-323 WRRSRTRMTV
+323 WRRSRSRLTV
-333 IDSSGAATKE
+333 IDSSRAATKE

-361 AGTDGT
+361 TGADGT
-367 GIVGAKKGLF
+367 GIVGAKKG
-377 N
+377 